1 MSIDDLI
8 QRIKPK
14 RPLYI
19 QLLFTVLA
27 FLTMS
32 VLSYIFMSNIVRMYL
47 VQNAKNILDST
58 QAQIISDLIEPQT
71 VLDNVSQIT
80 RAMIMRGDDASKLQ
94 NYLTTILDYLF
105 LDNHRN
111 AVFSTLFGYFETLP
125 GGPVFIEGIIK
136 DMSDWYDPTERSW
149 YQNAIAANGEMATTM
164 IYSDAIYEDPVLIF
178 SRCIFDDLG
187 RRLGTVGLRIEI
199 DGIGKFVVQTAMTQ
213 GGYGVLISEDMVLL
227 AHPNHD
233 FVGRSIREPDIP
245 FSVFADEL
253 QSRKEI
259 SELPMTS
266 YKNEAAIGFFREL
279 PNGWYLGVD
288 SPKGPYYQNV
298 TNLAVILSI
307 LGISLAS
314 VLCFVLIRVDEAR
327 DRADME
333 SRHKSAFLANMSHEI
348 RTPMNAIIGMTELL
362 SNEQLNERQMGFID
376 DIRVSAHSLLSII
389 NNILDLSKI
398 ESGKFTLNPVNYD
411 FHALI
416 DNIIS
421 MFKYVA
427 QKKGLE
433 FKFESVG
440 EMPECLYGDDLRLR
454 QVLTNICGNA
464 VKYTEKGHVKL
475 KISVSSGNL
484 VFEVSDTGMG
494 IRKEDIYKL
503 FDAFERMEMEKN
515 RSIAG
520 TGLGLSICKSFV
532 EMMGGYI
539 LVDSEYEQGSI
550 FTIIIP
556 AVVGNKAEAKSVKN
570 LRKKQTLCAPGAS
583 VLIVDD
589 NEFNL
594 RVAEGLLGL
603 FKIKTKSASSG
614 KKAIE
619 LVQKN
624 DFDIVFMDHMMPE
637 MDGVE
642 ATEIIRGLGPQYENL
657 PIIALTANA
666 IHGAREMFL
675 SSGFNGFIS
684 KPIEIQELNDVL
696 REYLPPEKIEKKE
709 NGALNAE
716 SAESPNEETSSD
728 FLCSLGKIDEIN
740 AEIGLSR
747 VSGMENMYQETLELF
762 HKKLEAECDT
772 MSTALNAKDTK
783 SFAIN
788 VHAMKSTLST
798 IGAMKLSDTA
808 GKLEASA
815 KTNDV
820 DYCRERFPAFR
831 EKLIGLNQKL
841 SAIFPSARAKAKKK
855 GGDASYLQEN
865 INKALDAV
873 NDFNGDSA
881 SKIINDLLAYDFG
894 DQNNALLENAA
905 TAFENFDYNAARESL
920 SKVLL

>member
-1 MSIDDLI
+1 MSIDTLI
-8 QRIKPK
+8 QKIKPK

-19 QLLFTVLA
+19 QLLFTVLS

-32 VLSYIFMSNIVRMYL
+32 VLSYVFMSNIVRGYL
-47 VQNAKNILDST
+47 IQNAKNILDST

-80 RAMIMRGDDASKLQ
+80 RTMILRGDDAGKLQ
-94 NYLTTILDYLF
+94 DYLTTILDYLF
-105 LDNHRN
+105 MDNHRN

-125 GGPVFIEGIIK
+125 GGPVFIEGLIK
-136 DMSDWYDPTERSW
+136 EMSAWYEPTERSW

-178 SRCIFDDLG
+178 SRCIFDDSG
-187 RRLGTVGLRIEI
+187 RRLGAVGLRIEI

-213 GGYGVLISEDMVLL
+213 GGYGILISEDLVIL
-227 AHPNHD
+227 AHPNRD

-253 QSRKEI
+253 QNSKEI
-259 SELPMTS
+259 SELPMIS
-266 YKNEAAIGFFREL
+266 YKNEAAIGFFRQL

-288 SPKGPYYQNV
+288 SPKGPYYQTV
-298 TNLAVILSI
+298 TNLAVILSL
-307 LGISLAS
+307 LGIALAS
-314 VLCFVLIRVDEAR
+314 VLSYVLIQVDKAR
-327 DRADME
+327 NRADME
-333 SRHKSAFLANMSHEI
+333 SRHKSSFLANMSHEI

-362 SNEQLNERQMGFID
+362 SNEQLSERQMGYID
-376 DIRVSAHSLLSII
+376 DIKVSAHSLLSII

-411 FHALI
+411 FHSLI

-427 QKKGLE
+427 QKKGLK
-433 FKFESVG
+433 FKFECVG
-440 EMPECLYGDDLRLR
+440 EMPEYLYGDDLRLR

-475 KISVSSGNL
+475 KISISNGNL

-494 IRKEDIYKL
+494 IRKEDIKKL

-539 LVDSEYEQGSI
+539 LVDSEYEQGSV
-550 FTIIIP
+550 FTIVIP
-556 AVVGNKAEAKSVKN
+556 AVLGNRAEVKSFKN
-570 LRKKQTLCAPGAS
+570 LKKEQTLCAPTANIL
-583 VLIVDD
+583 VVDD

-603 FKIKTKSASSG
+603 FKIKTKTAGSG
-614 KKAIE
+614 KKAID

-624 DFDIVFMDHMMPE
+624 DFDLVFMDHMMPD

-642 ATEIIRGLGPQYENL
+642 ATEIIRKLGQQYENL

-666 IHGAREMFL
+666 IHGAKEMFL
-675 SSGFNGFIS
+675 SNGFSGFIS

-696 REYLPPEKIEKKE
+696 REWLPHGKIEEKE
-709 NGALNAE
+709 HEVLNGK
-716 SAESPNEETSSD
+716 SVESPNEETASG
-728 FLCSLGKIDEIN
+728 FITALGKIDEIN
-740 AEIGLSR
+740 TEIGLSR
-747 VSGMENMYQETLELF
+747 VSGMEDMYQETIGLF
-762 HKKLEAECDT
+762 HKKLIADCDA
-772 MSTALNAKDTK
+772 MSAALNVKNTK
-783 SFAIN
+783 SFAIK

-798 IGAMKLSDTA
+798 IGAMSLSEA
-808 GKLEASA
+808 AAKLEAAA
-815 KTNDV
+815 KINDA
-820 DYCRERFPAFR
+820 DYCQERFPALK
-831 EKLIGLNQKL
+831 EKLINLHEKL
-841 SAIFPSARAKAKKK
+841 LAVFPSAKAKNKK
-855 GGDASYLQEN
+855 KDGDPTFLYDN
-865 INKALDAV
+865 INKALAAAD
-873 NDFNGDSA
+873 DYNGDSA

-905 TAFENFDYNAARESL
+905 AAFENFDYNSARESL
-920 SKVLL
+920 NKVS